1 MAAVK
6 SLVTRWGFEVD
17 LKPLQKM
24 KDSLADLKHGVQIL
38 GIEAA
43 AAAASLFIVAETTA
57 KAGKEAS
64 LNAQRTGMNV
74 EAFQELSYAAER
86 GGVSAEM
93 FTHSL
98 AHLNRSLF
106 EAKMGNKE
114 AAQGFGMLGRG
125 VTEAI
130 RAHRPTNEVFMRV
143 ADGLSNIKDEGTRGA
158 IAMKLFGR
166 AGYMMTPMFKNGA
179 AGLEKFSE
187 EAREMGLVMSE
198 AEVNMSKGFMHSLHE
213 VHGLLTGMKRTIG
226 VALLEPMTKVF
237 ESFSTWI
244 RLNRAIIRQNITE
257 FFEGLATVLGKVMK
271 VSSIV
276 MQRISGMVK
285 PLGGLG
291 AAAKYAFEALALFA
305 GGKILIAIGGLAQ
318 SGFAVL
324 TTAVK
329 VFRGELLLT
338 EAATFLIPLAIGAA
352 VLAVIA
358 IIEDLIGFFQGKDS
372 VTGRLLAMFKNA
384 MPEAFETMKGVFSG
398 IKDLVLAII
407 PVAKELFELM
417 GPGLVLYLKMVTF
430 QLEIAL
436 KIMTALAHFAGKGFG
451 LLNAA
456 NKIRSESGGFAP
468 SSINSVPGDND
479 IPDSGGGKAIQN
491 VNVTT
496 TVTVPTGTDAH
507 MVGDRVED
515 GISKALDP
523 HIRQANRSFAPV
535 VGH

>member
-114 AAQGFGMLGRG
+114 AAQGFGMLG
-125 VTEAI
+125 
-130 RAHRPTNEVFMRV
+130 
-143 ADGLSNIKDEGTRGA
+143 RGA

-338 EAATFLIPLAIGAA
+338 EAAAFLVPLAIGVA

-372 VTGRLLAMFKNA
+372 VTGRLLAMFQES
-384 MPEAFETMKGVFSG
+384 MPEAFGLMKGLFNGLIDMVKSLWT
-398 IKDLVLAII
+398 ILQ
-407 PVAKELFELM
+407 PVAEWFGKTLLESLKDTLKAITGIFGVM
-417 GPGLVLYLKMVTF
+417 ASGFKLVDKGIG
-430 QLEIAL
+430 IA
-436 KIMTALAHFAGKGFG
+436 KDFAVNSLG
-451 LLNAA
+451 
-456 NKIRSESGGFAP
+456 IGGDSSP
-468 SSINSVPGDND
+468 SSMLGVIPGQND
-479 IPDSGGGKAIQN
+479 MPGGGGSNPVQN

>member
-1 MAAVK
+1 
-6 SLVTRWGFEVD
+6 
-17 LKPLQKM
+17 M

-198 AEVNMSKGFMHSLHE
+198 SEVQMSKGFMHSLHE

-305 GGKILIAIGGLAQ
+305 GLKILMAIGSLAQ
-318 SGFAVL
+318 TGFTVL
-324 TTAVK
+324 TGAVK
-329 VFRGELLLT
+329 AFRMEMLL
-338 EAATFLIPLAIGAA
+338 ADATAMLIPISIGIA

-372 VTGRLLAMFKNA
+372 LTGRLLAMFQES
-384 MPEAFETMKGVFSG
+384 MPEAFGLMKGLFNGLIDMVKSLWT
-398 IKDLVLAII
+398 ILQ
-407 PVAKELFELM
+407 PVAEWFGKTLLESLKDTLKAITGIFGVM
-417 GPGLVLYLKMVTF
+417 ASGFKLVDKGIG
-430 QLEIAL
+430 IA
-436 KIMTALAHFAGKGFG
+436 KDFAVNSLG
-451 LLNAA
+451 
-456 NKIRSESGGFAP
+456 IGGDSSP
-468 SSINSVPGDND
+468 SSMLGVIPGQND
-479 IPDSGGGKAIQN
+479 MPGGGGSNPVQN

>member
-1 MAAVK
+1 
-6 SLVTRWGFEVD
+6 
-17 LKPLQKM
+17 
-24 KDSLADLKHGVQIL
+24 
-38 GIEAA
+38 
-43 AAAASLFIVAETTA
+43 
-57 KAGKEAS
+57 
-64 LNAQRTGMNV
+64 
-74 EAFQELSYAAER
+74 
-86 GGVSAEM
+86 
-93 FTHSL
+93 
-98 AHLNRSLF
+98 
-106 EAKMGNKE
+106 
-114 AAQGFGMLGRG
+114 
-125 VTEAI
+125 
-130 RAHRPTNEVFMRV
+130 
-143 ADGLSNIKDEGTRGA
+143 
-158 IAMKLFGR
+158 
-166 AGYMMTPMFKNGA
+166 MMTPMFKNGA

-338 EAATFLIPLAIGAA
+338 EAAAFLVPLAIGVA

-372 VTGRLLAMFKNA
+372 VTGRLLAMFQES
-384 MPEAFETMKGVFSG
+384 MPEAFGLMKGLFNGLIDMVKSLWT
-398 IKDLVLAII
+398 ILQ
-407 PVAKELFELM
+407 PVAEWFGKTLLESLKDTLKAITGIFGVM
-417 GPGLVLYLKMVTF
+417 ASGFKLVDKGIG
-430 QLEIAL
+430 IA
-436 KIMTALAHFAGKGFG
+436 KDFAVNSLG
-451 LLNAA
+451 
-456 NKIRSESGGFAP
+456 IGGDSSP
-468 SSINSVPGDND
+468 SSMLGVIPGQND
-479 IPDSGGGKAIQN
+479 MPGGGGSNPVQN